1 MIDWITKN
9 YQWIFSGIGVL
20 LISMIANLIFKK
32 RKQSQKI
39 TQNQN
44 SGNNSVNIQTTK
56 KIIIKDSFKK

>member
-20 LISMIANLIFKK
+20 FISMIANLIFKK